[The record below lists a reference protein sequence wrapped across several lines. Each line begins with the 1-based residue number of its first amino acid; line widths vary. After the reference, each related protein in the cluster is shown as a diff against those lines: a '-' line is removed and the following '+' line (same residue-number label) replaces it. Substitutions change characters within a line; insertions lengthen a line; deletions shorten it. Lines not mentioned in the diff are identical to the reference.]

1 MRHQVDHFIPGHW
14 VPSCQLSVEWTREQE
29 QPIKLVHRVKLVGAK
44 EPFNFFSI
52 QSPAMS
58 LSPQGLDFIPCTV
71 IYAGPLL
78 EQSCNSI
85 WDITLGIV

>member
-1 MRHQVDHFIPGHW
+1 MKRQVDQFAPGHW

-29 QPIKLVHRVKLVGAK
+29 QPIKLVHRVKLVMAK

-58 LSPQGLDFIPCTV
+58 PPPQGKYLIPLFMFTV
-71 IYAGPLL
+71 IVTNYGVM
-78 EQSCNSI
+78 
-85 WDITLGIV
+85 TMGKT